1 MSHTIESG
9 VTDIEATPV
18 SARLCVD
25 PAAPGA
31 KTTIA
36 ATPTSVNPA
45 RKSWMMRTGS
55 PLAELLGRLTLDL
68 HGCRRST
75 QSVAYP
81 LDLIMHRSRPVA
93 QEIRASQSC
102 SAASRLPRHMFQKIK
117 AVISN
122 GPWRLRSVP
131 ISTPMGVR
139 SIVGEGES

>member
-9 VTDIEATPV
+9 ATDTEAAPV

-55 PLAELLGRLTLDL
+55 PLTELGQLTLDL
-68 HGCRRST
+68 MDA
-75 QSVAYP
+75 VEAPNP
-81 LDLIMHRSRPVA
+81 LP
-93 QEIRASQSC
+93 IRW
-102 SAASRLPRHMFQKIK
+102 I
-117 AVISN
+117 
-122 GPWRLRSVP
+122 
-131 ISTPMGVR
+131 
-139 SIVGEGES
+139 